1 MAWPADRRRDPTPI
15 NKFDGCRVTLMDP
28 AKTGLLE
35 VAIDPKRIGVD
46 D

>member
-1 MAWPADRRRDPTPI
+1 MATDELTVAHQ
-15 NKFDGCRVTLMDP
+15 FDGCWVALMDA